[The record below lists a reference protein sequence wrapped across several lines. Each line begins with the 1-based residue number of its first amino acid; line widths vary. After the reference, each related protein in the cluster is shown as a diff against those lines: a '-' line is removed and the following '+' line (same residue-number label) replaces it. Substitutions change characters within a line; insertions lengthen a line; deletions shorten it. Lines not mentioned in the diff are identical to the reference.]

1 MNTLARRCIFW
12 GALFGLSG
20 VMIGAFGAHGLKA
33 LLNADQLAIYHT
45 GVDYQFVHA
54 LALLLL
60 GALAQ
65 QQTPKA
71 WQLAATLFIAGVFI
85 FSGSLYLLV
94 LTDTSWLGA
103 ITPIGGT
110 SFIAG
115 WAALLWG
122 LRRG

>member
-1 MNTLARRCIFW
+1 MTPLARRCVFW

-33 LLNADQLAIYHT
+33 LLTADQLAIYHT

-60 GALAQ
+60 GALANDQ
-65 QQTPKA
+65 SPKA
-71 WQLAATLFIAGVFI
+71 WQVAAILFIAGVFI

-94 LTDTSWLGA
+94 LTDTAWLGA
-103 ITPIGGT
+103 ITPIGGV

-122 LRRG
+122 LRHG

>member
-1 MNTLARRCIFW
+1 MTPLARRCVFW

-20 VMIGAFGAHGLKA
+20 VMIGAFGAHALKV
-33 LLNADQLAIYHT
+33 LLTADQLTIYHT

-60 GALAQ
+60 GAIAQ
-65 QQTPKA
+65 HQTPKA

-94 LTDTSWLGA
+94 LTDTAWLGA
-103 ITPIGGT
+103 ITPIGGM
-110 SFIAG
+110 SFLAG

>member
-65 QQTPKA
+65 HQTPKA

>member
-33 LLNADQLAIYHT
+33 LLTADQLAIYHT

-65 QQTPKA
+65 HQTPKA
-71 WQLAATLFIAGVFI
+71 WQLATTLFIAGVFI

-103 ITPIGGT
+103 ITPIGGM

>member
-1 MNTLARRCIFW
+1 MNTIARRCIFW

-65 QQTPKA
+65 HQTPKA

-103 ITPIGGT
+103 ITPIGGM
-110 SFIAG
+110 SFIVG

>member
-33 LLNADQLAIYHT
+33 ILTADQLAIYHT

-65 QQTPKA
+65 HQTPKA

-94 LTDTSWLGA
+94 LTETSWFGA

>member
-1 MNTLARRCIFW
+1 MNTLARRCVLW
-12 GALFGLSG
+12 GALFGSSG

-33 LLNADQLAIYHT
+33 LLTADQLAIYHT

-65 QQTPKA
+65 HQTPKA

-103 ITPIGGT
+103 ITPIGGM